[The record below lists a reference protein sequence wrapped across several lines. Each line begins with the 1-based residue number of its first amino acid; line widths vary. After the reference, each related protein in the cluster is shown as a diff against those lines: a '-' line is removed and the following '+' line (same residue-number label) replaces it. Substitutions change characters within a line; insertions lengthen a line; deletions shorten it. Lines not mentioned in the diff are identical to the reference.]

1 MTGLI
6 ILGFGLLFWL
16 VALFS
21 FAQGLRDLSSIAF
34 FLGLFFNFA
43 GHQIYKN
50 AKRRKFIGK
59 RQVAR
64 LFGVSESTIDRW
76 LHEGKLPKSERRF
89 GLRKKWDYDELVTL
103 LKRKPKI

>member
-1 MTGLI
+1 MSGFI

-16 VALFS
+16 LALFS
-21 FAQGLRDLSSIAF
+21 FAQGLRHLSSIAF
-34 FLGLFFNFA
+34 FFGLFFTFA
-43 GHQIYKN
+43 GRQIYKK

-76 LHEGKLPKSERRF
+76 LQDGKLPKPEGRF
-89 GLRKKWDYDELVTL
+89 GLQKWDYGELVTL

>member
-1 MTGLI
+1 MTALI

-21 FAQGLRDLSSIAF
+21 FAQGLRDLSSITF
-34 FLGLFFNFA
+34 FLGLFFTFA
-43 GHQIYKN
+43 GHQIYKK

-76 LHEGKLPKSERRF
+76 LQDGKLPKPDGRF
-89 GLRKKWDYDELVTL
+89 GLQKWDYGELVTL